1 MSMGWETVWTAQA
14 IFLPRRQVRTQAAKI
29 RPKSARNPLT
39 IPSRRVTDILIWS
52 GAMITASHFGPNAE
66 DLCEIFPWL
75 QKQALTWLHKTES
88 IWHHLALYFAQISL
102 QKKLETEEFWHRM
115 VSAASSHRICSRGT
129 WTSTSMARVANSK
142 LLIVSD
148 ALEIE
153 GLMHTSLSGI
163 PFCWAPPSV
172 GSFSWSIVACCGKT
186 GLIWHN
192 TIDNI
197 IQYHTV
203 QYIQFPNK
211 SVDIRQT
218 TEAAAQLQRR
228 LAISTKGITEDP
240 RLIITRATKCYKK
253 QQRTSSSNTYCMRSI
268 VVSLL
273 SRNGTWGFL
282 NARAFTT
289 FPEIRQQYYK
299 WSADSLQFSTV
310 SHDLYL
316 SFMDSSFVLLHVM
329 YFIWMFRHGLSTI
342 NHNTCPTVGH

>member
-1 MSMGWETVWTAQA
+1 MLRNNWTDMAQYN
-14 IFLPRRQVRTQAAKI
+14 RQ
-29 RPKSARNPLT
+29 
-39 IPSRRVTDILIWS
+39 
-52 GAMITASHFGPNAE
+52 H
-66 DLCEIFPWL
+66 
-75 QKQALTWLHKTES
+75 
-88 IWHHLALYFAQISL
+88 
-102 QKKLETEEFWHRM
+102 
-115 VSAASSHRICSRGT
+115 
-129 WTSTSMARVANSK
+129 
-142 LLIVSD
+142 
-148 ALEIE
+148 
-153 GLMHTSLSGI
+153 
-163 PFCWAPPSV
+163 
-172 GSFSWSIVACCGKT
+172 
-186 GLIWHN
+186 
-192 TIDNI
+192 NI

-289 FPEIRQQYYK
+289 FPEIRQQFYK
-299 WSADSLQFSTV
+299 WSADSLQFHQFPTV

-316 SFMDSSFVLLHVM
+316 SLMDSSFVLLHVM

-342 NHNTCPTVGH
+342 IITTLAPRSDIV